1 MNKNLAIKINK
12 LFKNY
17 DTVKAVQG
25 IDLKIKKGEFYG
37 LLGPNG
43 AGKSTTINSITS
55 LVKPS
60 DGNIEIFGK
69 NIEKDFRFAR
79 SQVGIAQQ
87 EVSTDWF
94 FPLEQ
99 LLYFQ
104 AGFYGVS
111 RSHAKERIEYLLEKL
126 GLSKHRTK
134 KMRELSGGMKR
145 RLQIAKAL
153 VHDPEIIILDE
164 PTAGVDVELSTGD
177 LFRHEKGQM
186 FDIKFQVLRGGH
198 LVWQATQSTLC
209 RVVKQPVGEQYRSV
223 MHSETRLSRQASFS
237 IPANIGRRYGKVSG
251 DVNPIHLTNLTAR
264 AFGFKRAI
272 AHGMWTKARALSALL
287 PEGITERAMAEV
299 EFKLP
304 LYLPGTVSLWSNRSA
319 KCAKFELRDRQG
331 EKPHLR
337 GQLRFS

>member
-1 MNKNLAIKINK
+1 MKIVEISSPRTSFGAALRLLRSRK
-12 LFKNY
+12 KM
-17 DTVKAVQG
+17 VAVEA
-25 IDLKIKKGEFYG
+25 L
-37 LLGPNG
+37 P
-43 AGKSTTINSITS
+43 
-55 LVKPS
+55 
-60 DGNIEIFGK
+60 
-69 NIEKDFRFAR
+69 
-79 SQVGIAQQ
+79 
-87 EVSTDWF
+87 EVSFVVPSVILDADHLSQYCNICGFKESKDVPFIYPQILTF
-94 FPLEQ
+94 GLMLEFMGSE
-99 LLYFQ
+99 YCPWPA
-104 AGFYGVS
+104 AGMV
-111 RSHAKERIEYLLEKL
+111 HMVNRIEQHNPLFIGDDL
-126 GLSKHRTK
+126 R
-134 KMRELSGGMKR
+134 
-145 RLQIAKAL
+145 I
-153 VHDPEIIILDE
+153 
-164 PTAGVDVELSTGD
+164 ELSTGD

-186 FDIKFQVLRGGH
+186 FNIKFQVLRGGH

-237 IPANIGRRYGKVSG
+237 VPANIGRRYGKVSG
-251 DVNPIHLTNLTAR
+251 DVNPIHLTTLTAK

>member
-1 MNKNLAIKINK
+1 MSKNLAIKINK
-12 LFKNY
+12 LFKSY
-17 DTVKAVQG
+17 DDVKAVRG
-25 IDLKIKKGEFYG
+25 IDLEINKGEFYG

-60 DGNIEIFGK
+60 DGDIEIFGK
-69 NIEKDFRFAR
+69 NIENEFRFAR
-79 SQVGIAQQ
+79 TQVGIAQQ

-164 PTAGVDVELSTGD
+164 PTAGVDVELRHD
-177 LFRHEKGQM
+177 L
-186 FDIKFQVLRGGH
+186 
-198 LVWQATQSTLC
+198 W
-209 RVVKQPVGEQYRSV
+209 
-223 MHSETRLSRQASFS
+223 
-237 IPANIGRRYGKVSG
+237 
-251 DVNPIHLTNLTAR
+251 
-264 AFGFKRAI
+264 
-272 AHGMWTKARALSALL
+272 
-287 PEGITERAMAEV
+287 
-299 EFKLP
+299 
-304 LYLPGTVSLWSNRSA
+304 LYLQELHKDGKTILLTTHYIDEAELLCEKVGIIDKGKLIVEDTVSNLKKMVKNSSIEIQLKDNNNDLSFLGEYDY
-319 KCAKFELRDRQG
+319 KIDNNSLKIFTDTPNLELPSIILKFS
-331 EKPHLR
+331 EKNIKIEDIHIPQTSLEDVFLDLTGR
-337 GQLRFS
+337 KIND

>member
-1 MNKNLAIKINK
+1 MSKNLAIKINK
-12 LFKNY
+12 LFKSY
-17 DTVKAVQG
+17 DDVKAVRG
-25 IDLKIKKGEFYG
+25 IDLEINKGEFYG

-60 DGNIEIFGK
+60 DGDIEIFGK
-69 NIEKDFRFAR
+69 NIENDFRFAR

-111 RSHAKERIEYLLEKL
+111 RSHAKERIEFLLEKL

-164 PTAGVDVELSTGD
+164 PTAGVDVELRHD
-177 LFRHEKGQM
+177 LWLYLQELHKDGKTILLTTHYIDEAELLCERVGIIDKGKLIVEDTVSNLKKMVKNSSIEIQLKDNNNDLSFLSKYDYKMDNNSLKIFTDKPNLELPSIILKFSEK
-186 FDIKFQVLRGGH
+186 DIKIEDIH
-198 LVWQATQSTLC
+198 
-209 RVVKQPVGEQYRSV
+209 
-223 MHSETRLSRQASFS
+223 
-237 IPANIGRRYGKVSG
+237 IPQTSLEDVFLDLTGRKIN
-251 DVNPIHLTNLTAR
+251 D
-264 AFGFKRAI
+264 
-272 AHGMWTKARALSALL
+272 
-287 PEGITERAMAEV
+287 
-299 EFKLP
+299 
-304 LYLPGTVSLWSNRSA
+304 
-319 KCAKFELRDRQG
+319 
-331 EKPHLR
+331 
-337 GQLRFS
+337 

>member
-1 MNKNLAIKINK
+1 MSKNLAIKINK
-12 LFKNY
+12 LFKSY
-17 DTVKAVQG
+17 DDVKAVQG
-25 IDLKIKKGEFYG
+25 IDLEINKGEFYG

-60 DGNIEIFGK
+60 DGDIEIFGK
-69 NIEKDFRFAR
+69 NIENDFRFAR

-111 RSHAKERIEYLLEKL
+111 KSHAKERIEYLLEKL

-164 PTAGVDVELSTGD
+164 PTAGVDVELRHD
-177 LFRHEKGQM
+177 LWLYLQELHKDGKTILLTTHYIDEAELLCERVGIIDKGKLIVEDTVSNLKKMVKNSSIEIQLKDNNNDLSFLSKYDYKMDNNSLKIFTDKPNLELPSIILKFSEK
-186 FDIKFQVLRGGH
+186 DIKIEDIH
-198 LVWQATQSTLC
+198 
-209 RVVKQPVGEQYRSV
+209 
-223 MHSETRLSRQASFS
+223 
-237 IPANIGRRYGKVSG
+237 IPQTSLEDVFLDLTGRKIN
-251 DVNPIHLTNLTAR
+251 D
-264 AFGFKRAI
+264 
-272 AHGMWTKARALSALL
+272 
-287 PEGITERAMAEV
+287 
-299 EFKLP
+299 
-304 LYLPGTVSLWSNRSA
+304 
-319 KCAKFELRDRQG
+319 
-331 EKPHLR
+331 
-337 GQLRFS
+337 

>member
-1 MNKNLAIKINK
+1 MSKNLAIKINK
-12 LFKNY
+12 LFKSY
-17 DTVKAVQG
+17 DDVKAVQG
-25 IDLKIKKGEFYG
+25 IDLEINKGEFYG

-60 DGNIEIFGK
+60 DGDIEIFGK
-69 NIEKDFRFAR
+69 NIENDFRFAR

-164 PTAGVDVELSTGD
+164 PTAGVDVELRHD
-177 LFRHEKGQM
+177 LWLYLQELHKDGKTILLTTHYIDEAELLCERVGIIDKGKLIVEDTVSNLKKMVKNSSIEIQLKDNDNDLSFLSEYDYKIDNNSLKIFTDTPNLELPSIILKFSEK
-186 FDIKFQVLRGGH
+186 DIKIEDIH
-198 LVWQATQSTLC
+198 
-209 RVVKQPVGEQYRSV
+209 
-223 MHSETRLSRQASFS
+223 
-237 IPANIGRRYGKVSG
+237 IPQTSLEDVFLDLTGRKIN
-251 DVNPIHLTNLTAR
+251 D
-264 AFGFKRAI
+264 
-272 AHGMWTKARALSALL
+272 
-287 PEGITERAMAEV
+287 
-299 EFKLP
+299 
-304 LYLPGTVSLWSNRSA
+304 
-319 KCAKFELRDRQG
+319 
-331 EKPHLR
+331 
-337 GQLRFS
+337 

>member
-1 MNKNLAIKINK
+1 MKIVEISSPRTSFGAALRLLRSRK
-12 LFKNY
+12 RM
-17 DTVKAVQG
+17 VAVEA
-25 IDLKIKKGEFYG
+25 L
-37 LLGPNG
+37 P
-43 AGKSTTINSITS
+43 
-55 LVKPS
+55 
-60 DGNIEIFGK
+60 
-69 NIEKDFRFAR
+69 
-79 SQVGIAQQ
+79 
-87 EVSTDWF
+87 EVSFVVPSVIIDADHLSQYCDICGFKESKDVPFIYPQILTF
-94 FPLEQ
+94 GLMLEFMGSE
-99 LLYFQ
+99 YCPWPA
-104 AGFYGVS
+104 AGMV
-111 RSHAKERIEYLLEKL
+111 HMVNRIEQHNPLFIGDDL
-126 GLSKHRTK
+126 R
-134 KMRELSGGMKR
+134 
-145 RLQIAKAL
+145 I
-153 VHDPEIIILDE
+153 
-164 PTAGVDVELSTGD
+164 ELSTGD

-186 FDIKFQVLRGGH
+186 FNIKFQVLRGGH

>member
-1 MNKNLAIKINK
+1 MKIVEISSPRTSFGAALRLLRSRK
-12 LFKNY
+12 RM
-17 DTVKAVQG
+17 VAVEA
-25 IDLKIKKGEFYG
+25 L
-37 LLGPNG
+37 P
-43 AGKSTTINSITS
+43 
-55 LVKPS
+55 
-60 DGNIEIFGK
+60 
-69 NIEKDFRFAR
+69 
-79 SQVGIAQQ
+79 
-87 EVSTDWF
+87 EVSFVVPSVIIDADHLSQYCDICGFKESKDVPFIYPQILTF
-94 FPLEQ
+94 GLMLEFMGSE
-99 LLYFQ
+99 YCPWPA
-104 AGFYGVS
+104 AGMV
-111 RSHAKERIEYLLEKL
+111 HMVNRIEQHNPLFIGDDL
-126 GLSKHRTK
+126 R
-134 KMRELSGGMKR
+134 
-145 RLQIAKAL
+145 I
-153 VHDPEIIILDE
+153 
-164 PTAGVDVELSTGD
+164 ELSTGD
-177 LFRHEKGQM
+177 LFSHEKGQM

>member
-1 MNKNLAIKINK
+1 M
-12 LFKNY
+12 
-17 DTVKAVQG
+17 VAVEA
-25 IDLKIKKGEFYG
+25 L
-37 LLGPNG
+37 P
-43 AGKSTTINSITS
+43 
-55 LVKPS
+55 
-60 DGNIEIFGK
+60 
-69 NIEKDFRFAR
+69 
-79 SQVGIAQQ
+79 
-87 EVSTDWF
+87 EVSFVVPSVIVDADHLSQYCDICGFKESKDVPFIYPQILTF
-94 FPLEQ
+94 GLMLEFMGSE
-99 LLYFQ
+99 YCPWPA
-104 AGFYGVS
+104 AGMV
-111 RSHAKERIEYLLEKL
+111 HMVNRIEQHNPLFIGDDL
-126 GLSKHRTK
+126 R
-134 KMRELSGGMKR
+134 
-145 RLQIAKAL
+145 I
-153 VHDPEIIILDE
+153 
-164 PTAGVDVELSTGD
+164 ELSTGD

-209 RVVKQPVGEQYRSV
+209 RAVKQPVGEQYRSV

-237 IPANIGRRYGKVSG
+237 VPANIGRRYGKVSG

>member
-1 MNKNLAIKINK
+1 MSKNLAIKINK
-12 LFKNY
+12 LFKSY
-17 DTVKAVQG
+17 DDVKAVQG
-25 IDLKIKKGEFYG
+25 LDLEINKGEFYG

-69 NIEKDFRFAR
+69 NIENDFRFAR

-111 RSHAKERIEYLLEKL
+111 RSLAKERIEYLLEKL

-164 PTAGVDVELSTGD
+164 PTAGVDVELRHD
-177 LFRHEKGQM
+177 L
-186 FDIKFQVLRGGH
+186 
-198 LVWQATQSTLC
+198 W
-209 RVVKQPVGEQYRSV
+209 
-223 MHSETRLSRQASFS
+223 
-237 IPANIGRRYGKVSG
+237 
-251 DVNPIHLTNLTAR
+251 
-264 AFGFKRAI
+264 
-272 AHGMWTKARALSALL
+272 
-287 PEGITERAMAEV
+287 
-299 EFKLP
+299 
-304 LYLPGTVSLWSNRSA
+304 LYLQELHKDGKTILLTTHYIDEAELLCERVGIIDKGKLIVEDTVSNLKKTVKNSSIEIQLKDNNNDLSFLSEYDY
-319 KCAKFELRDRQG
+319 KIDNNSLKIFTDTPNLELPSIILKFSKKNIKIEDIHIPQTSLEDVFLDLTGRKIND
-331 EKPHLR
+331 
-337 GQLRFS
+337 